1 MKVSIDEDLCT
12 GCGLCEETAPDV
24 FEMPD
29 EIAKVK
35 IDVVPSD
42 SEDAVRQ
49 AAEECPVECIAIEE

>member
-35 IDVVPSD
+35 VDVVPAD